1 MNDQTRLDRAI
12 AASAAPERDGAFVM
26 AVLERAERERFR
38 HAAAWSALRG
48 VGLTSAAAAVLVLLT
63 NWAAAQPA
71 AVITEGLL
79 LAAALLAVVSV
90 ARLFTSRVGA
100 RAA

>member
-1 MNDQTRLDRAI
+1 MSDETRLERAL
-12 AASAAPERDGAFVM
+12 AAAAAPARDGAFVM

-48 VGLTSAAAAVLVLLT
+48 AGLTSAACAVLVLLM
-63 NWAAAQPA
+63 NWAAAQLA
-71 AVITEGLL
+71 AVVTDGLL
-79 LAAALLAVVSV
+79 LAAALLGVVIA
-90 ARLFTSRVGA
+90 ARLLASRVGA